1 MKVRLSDWKTPFT
14 LSALSLASFVMA
26 APAAGALDEVRF
38 GVPPWPGVTVKSEVA
53 AQLME
58 AMGYETRQRDLAVS
72 VILEGLTRD
81 DIDVYLG
88 GWYPVQ
94 VDMIEPLVETGKV
107 EKLVSN
113 IQGANSGLVV
123 PRYVHDAGVTSVA
136 DLDAHRERFDGE
148 IQGIEA
154 GTGINTAI
162 LAAIDNDRAGLGEWH
177 LRESSTSAMLAQAE
191 QKIANEEWVTFVG
204 WEPHW
209 MNVSF
214 DLAYLD
220 DADEAGVAQIES
232 TVWTVVPASLA
243 EEDPDLHRF
252 LSQYVVAIEDQN
264 EWVYGY
270 SFEDHPADEVA
281 SDWITTHLDT
291 VETWLEGVNAK
302 DGTPA
307 IEAVRA
313 AYE

>member
-1 MKVRLSDWKTPFT
+1 MSTTAKS
-14 LSALSLASFVMA
+14 LSLKAGFLFSTFAA
-26 APAAGALDEVRF
+26 APAMAELDEVRF

-58 AMGYETRQRDLAVS
+58 AMGYETRQRELAVS

-94 VDMIEPLVETGKV
+94 TDMVEPLVADDKV

-123 PRYVHDAGVTSVA
+123 PQYVYDAGVTSVA
-136 DLDAHRERFDGE
+136 DLDAHRDRFDGE

-154 GTGINTAI
+154 GTGINEAI
-162 LAAIDNDRAGLGEWH
+162 LKAIDNDSAGLGDWD

-191 QKIANEEWVTFVG
+191 QKMADEEWVTFVG

-214 DLAYLD
+214 DLAYLE
-220 DADEAGVAQIES
+220 DADDSGVAQIES
-232 TVWTVVPASLA
+232 TVWTIVPTSLA
-243 EEDPDLHRF
+243 EQDPQLHRF
-252 LSQYVVAIEDQN
+252 LSQYEVAIGDQN
-264 EWVYGY
+264 DWVHEY
-270 SFEDHPADEVA
+270 SYEERPADEVA
-281 SDWITTHLDT
+281 REWIGNNLDT
-291 VETWLEGVNAK
+291 VAEWLDGVETREGES
-302 DGTPA
+302 A
-307 IEAVRA
+307 IEQVRA
-313 AYE
+313 DYP

>member
-1 MKVRLSDWKTPFT
+1 MPLLLVGP
-14 LSALSLASFVMA
+14 AMA
-26 APAAGALDEVRF
+26 ELDEVRF

-58 AMGYETRQRDLAVS
+58 AMGYETRQNDLAVS

-81 DIDVYLG
+81 DLEVYMG

-94 VDMIEPLVETGKV
+94 VDMVEPLVEAGQV

-113 IQGANSGLVV
+113 IRGANSGLVV
-123 PRYVHDAGVTSVA
+123 PRYVFDAGVTSVA

-162 LAAIDNDRAGLGEWH
+162 LEAIDADLAGLGDWD
-177 LRESSTSAMLAQAE
+177 LRESSTAAMLAQAE
-191 QKIANEEWVTFVG
+191 RKMADGEWVTFVG

-214 DLAYLD
+214 DLAYLEDAD
-220 DADEAGVAQIES
+220 DAGIAEIES

-243 EEDPDLHRF
+243 DEDPQLHRF
-252 LSQYVVAIEDQN
+252 LSQYVVEIEDQN
-264 EWVYGY
+264 AWVHAY
-270 SFEDHPADEVA
+270 SYEERPADEVA
-281 SDWITTHLDT
+281 GEWIGENLDT
-291 VETWLEGVNAK
+291 VAGWLEGVEAL
-302 DGTPA
+302 DGTSA

-313 AYE
+313 AYR